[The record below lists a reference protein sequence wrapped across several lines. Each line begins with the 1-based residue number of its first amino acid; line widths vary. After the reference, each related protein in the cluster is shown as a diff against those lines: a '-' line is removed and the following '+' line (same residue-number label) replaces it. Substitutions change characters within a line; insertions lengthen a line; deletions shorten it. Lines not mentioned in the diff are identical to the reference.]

1 MALKKLRSGK
11 NQENDWSNPQ
21 VLGAYL
27 FECIENLENM
37 GMYATVEES
46 PGSLTCMDYLLETM
60 SAHGNK
66 RVMRPVFVEVNKN
79 SYNGNNGELRSR
91 LQLGLY
97 DFPHYPRST
106 GSIISTDSIIMNFGD
121 AIAEFYIK
129 NSHAN
134 PVASHCSVSI
144 DDPDAG
150 WITSPVNCLTKIIE
164 MDKNNT
170 YNIDYNP
177 DLYKYFA
184 TDPFLDIINS
194 GARCGVFD
202 ATTYNGVDMYDK
214 TSCLEVVMNREVN
227 RAQWGSFALPLGG
240 FGYNID
246 KYNMSLDCIA
256 DEGKWQKKTIPCI
269 QKLVQ
274 AAPFAPS
281 KYGNYIKSFDRAGT
295 YAEKIFRALL
305 SKKYKFEKTHA
316 DDLPESTLI
325 DYIVNDGENL
335 WNIDISTVGELCV
348 SHDGATP
355 ISCFAKML
363 MNLRDNETY
372 YDYDKS
378 QLILH
383 SMEARD
389 PTRVSKA
396 ILYDTCYDGDEP
408 TPCLSTLIDI
418 VSKQQQL
425 KGIFLRI
432 MDESPLTDFICSEKH
447 TTGNGVTFRTM
458 NCLDKV
464 IGSSTNQMMELIKGS
479 ELLLDRY
486 DCTDWNGDAITCI
499 DKLFQRH
506 EMWVHNLFRAREISK
521 LNNYFTGGEGKEKAI
536 KDTDELDVISKR
548 FNLDED
554 PGYRVM
560 ASEYDPGN
568 SKVHSPSKTFG
579 EFKHVLESQLE
590 DYKIQ
595 FPGNNPP
602 LRPTAEGVRYT
613 QELIRSITSDKSS
626 KEIQIVPKLYKMV
639 DVYSQMF
646 YGGLEL
652 DYNRIGIK
660 SMIGSGRPSPLTL
673 NMFECRDVDS
683 GKTISCIQKQIDF
696 VNWLALHNFSVDAYV
711 DPVMTYKDL
720 FKPDMCTQLDT
731 GQKMTCME
739 YAYNRLNKY
748 WDDAS
753 YISLI
758 SRKDFNKIADVKIDT
773 PKGKM
778 NVLDAV
784 CNQSSLRGI
793 AYYLHET
800 KTAATVTNGNPSFD
814 GTALSI
820 YGQRCACADK
830 KTPLDRRICMDT
842 ECFNTYVSKN
852 HWSNK
857 YIGAGLS
864 KGTKGMLFQEGK
876 VRDAMFPQIYHDS
889 QDYFNLG
896 GVYEIT
902 YKPSEY
908 RITSTERF
916 NYDDAVLGILFP
928 AIKRVEGMKLARF
941 GDKKNVKIEDITL
954 LSPNPDHEDYVI
966 QVVFTEIGTGD
977 PGEEK
982 GWIEHYLASTIF
994 LRGGLL
1000 NRDDIRMKAIRYK
1013 NESDTVE
1020 KIMTRGAGASTSTSK
1035 IKLIISNRPADFMR
1049 ASTCQDW
1056 SSCMNIENG
1065 MYNSALP
1072 FYMST
1077 GGYVA
1082 YLASDELAPNW
1093 YARSLMIPAMRY
1105 KRGDKHESGDDDDDP
1120 NNTFRVNSVYG
1131 ISMYKPLLKDA
1142 IQIILRDNG
1151 YNEPNSFVTGGD
1163 SEEFILNETNIK
1175 KIKNDIWM
1183 NNRKE
1188 AYRNCLEKILKGE
1201 SVNLPNANVATTP
1214 EDCEKLTKT
1223 LKHGGFRM
1231 EDIYAKGLISDRF
1244 FRRFEVM
1251 SEWDTSYLDAKSIP
1265 EEIKS
1270 YDLDYSKDKV
1280 SIQYLNPITVPTE
1293 ET

>member
-1 MALKKLRSGK
+1 MAQKKLRSGK

-21 VLGAYL
+21 ILGAYL

-37 GMYATVEES
+37 GMHATVEES
-46 PGSLTCMDYLLETM
+46 PESLTCMDYLLETM

-66 RVMRPVFVEVNKN
+66 RMMNTAYVEVNKD
-79 SYNGNNGELRSR
+79 SYNGNNEELHSR
-91 LQLGLY
+91 LLFQLRN
-97 DFPHYPRST
+97 FPHRQQLQ
-106 GSIISTDSIIMNFGD
+106 GISPDSIVMNFGD
-121 AIAEFYIK
+121 AIAEFYIN
-129 NSHAN
+129 NSYAN
-134 PVASHCSVSI
+134 PAASHCSVNI
-144 DDPDAG
+144 DDSDKG

-164 MDKNNT
+164 MNKNNT
-170 YNIDYNP
+170 YNLGYNVEF
-177 DLYKYFA
+177 YKYFA

-214 TSCLEVVMNREVN
+214 TSCLEAVMNREVN
-227 RAQWGSFALPLGG
+227 RAQWDSFTLPPGG

-246 KYNMSLDCIA
+246 KYDMSLDCIA

-274 AAPFAPS
+274 AAPFTPS
-281 KYGNYIKSFDRAGT
+281 KYGNYIKSFYRAGT
-295 YAEKIFRALL
+295 NAEKIFRDLL
-305 SKKYKFEKTHA
+305 SKKYKFEKMHA

-363 MNLRDNETY
+363 MNLRDNKTY
-372 YDYDKS
+372 YDDDKS
-378 QLILH
+378 QLIIR
-383 SMEARD
+383 SIEAINS
-389 PTRVSKA
+389 TRVSKA

-408 TPCLSTLIDI
+408 IPCLSTLIDI

-425 KGIFLRI
+425 NGIFRHI

-447 TTGNGVTFRTM
+447 TTVSGDTFRTM

-464 IGSSTNQMMELIKGS
+464 IGSSTSNIMEIIKGS
-479 ELLLDRY
+479 ELLLDRH

-521 LNNYFTGGEGKEKAI
+521 LNNYFNGGEGKEKAI
-536 KDTDELDVISKR
+536 KDTEELDVISKR

-560 ASEYDPGN
+560 ASEYDPGS
-568 SKVHSPSKTFG
+568 SKVHSPSKTFE

-595 FPGNNPP
+595 FPGGNPP
-602 LRPTAEGVRYT
+602 LQPTAEGVRYA

-626 KEIQIVPKLYKMV
+626 KEVQIVPKLYRMV
-639 DVYSQMF
+639 DVYSQAFIGTDDYKMV
-646 YGGLEL
+646 GVRGL
-652 DYNRIGIK
+652 IAT
-660 SMIGSGRPSPLTL
+660 GRETPLTL
-673 NMFECRDVDS
+673 NMFECRDTSS
-683 GKTISCIQKQIDF
+683 GKTISCLQKQID
-696 VNWLALHNFSVDAYV
+696 YV
-711 DPVMTYKDL
+711 RGITQHRLSTSEIIDPIMTYKDL
-720 FKPDMCTQLDT
+720 FKPDMCVKMDT

-739 YAYNRLNKY
+739 YAYSKLGN
-748 WDDAS
+748 DFSDSA

-758 SRKDFNKIADVKIDT
+758 SRKDFNKIADIEIDT

-778 NVLDAV
+778 KVLDAV

-793 AYYLHET
+793 AYYLYET
-800 KTAATVTNGNPSFD
+800 KTAATVTNGDPSFN

-857 YIGAGLS
+857 YIGEKSSGGD
-864 KGTKGMLFQEGK
+864 KDVFQERK
-876 VRDAMFPQIYHDS
+876 VRNAMFPQIYHDS

-916 NYDDAVLGILFP
+916 NYDTAVREILFP
-928 AIKRVEGMKLARF
+928 AIKRVKGMKLARF
-941 GDKKNVKIEDITL
+941 GDKKNVTIEGVALHFPQSDA
-954 LSPNPDHEDYVI
+954 EDYVI
-966 QVVFTEIGTGD
+966 EVIFSGAPSEGRASEMWT
-977 PGEEK
+977 
-982 GWIEHYLASTIF
+982 EHYPASSVF

-1020 KIMTRGAGASTSTSK
+1020 KIMTRGAGVSTSISK

-1120 NNTFRVNSVYG
+1120 NNTFRVNLVYG

-1188 AYRNCLEKILKGE
+1188 AYRNCLERVLKGE
-1201 SVNLPNANVATTP
+1201 SVNLPNVNVAVTS

-1270 YDLDYSKDKV
+1270 YDLDYIKDRV